1 RLFLDNLASEER
13 PAYKQWAALQAKDLF
28 ERSLKMNPNNDSSK
42 VGLGAV
48 YLYGGIAMPMQ
59 GIGMIREVAD
69 RDSTNIY
76 AQMTLGQ
83 ASIASSQ
90 LDKAVDRFKT
100 VIRLQPD
107 NAEAV
112 LLLAETYEQMGDKNS
127 AIGWYKKSLPLIKI
141 PELKKEVEARI
152 AELSK

>member
-1 RLFLDNLASEER
+1 
-13 PAYKQWAALQAKDLF
+13 
-28 ERSLKMNPNNDSSK
+28 
-42 VGLGAV
+42 
-48 YLYGGIAMPMQ
+48 
-59 GIGMIREVAD
+59 
-69 RDSTNIY
+69 
-76 AQMTLGQ
+76 MTLGQ
-83 ASIASSQ
+83 ASIASGQ